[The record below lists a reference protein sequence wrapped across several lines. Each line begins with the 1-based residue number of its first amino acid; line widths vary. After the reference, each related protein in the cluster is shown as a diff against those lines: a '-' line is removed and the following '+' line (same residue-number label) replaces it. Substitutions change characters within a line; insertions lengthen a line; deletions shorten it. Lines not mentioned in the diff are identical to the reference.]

1 MEDFVRPP
9 RDAKTMELYPMN
21 EASDQGERKLN
32 KFLNEPLQTY
42 LTVQAGSTLF
52 RLDVHTILY
61 NRKR

>member
-1 MEDFVRPP
+1 
-9 RDAKTMELYPMN
+9 MELYPMN

-42 LTVQAGSTLF
+42 RTIQASFTLF
-52 RLDVHTILY
+52 RLDVHTLLY